1 MTITEA
7 DVRVA
12 VIDALK
18 KIMKILEL
26 DEELSGSTVP
36 IGIGM
41 KSRDQILCIAVVSE
55 RMNCEIPDDAMPFVT
70 NDNKPRNVDEIVSFF
85 HNYLASKKGNEDA

>member
-1 MTITEA
+1 MAISEA
-7 DVRVA
+7 DIRAA

-18 KIMKILEL
+18 KILKVLNI
-26 DEELSGSTVP
+26 EEEVEGSTVP

-55 RMNCEIPDDAMPFVT
+55 RTKIEIPDDAKPFVT
-70 NDNKPRNVDEIVSFF
+70 EDNTPRNVDEIVEYFVKI
-85 HNYLASKKGNEDA
+85 LSKKGGK